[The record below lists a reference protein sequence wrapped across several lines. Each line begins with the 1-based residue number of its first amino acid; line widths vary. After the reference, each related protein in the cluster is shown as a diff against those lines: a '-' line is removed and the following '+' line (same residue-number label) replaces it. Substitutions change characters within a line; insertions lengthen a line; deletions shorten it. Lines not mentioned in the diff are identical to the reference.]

1 MDEEFVSNHAIVRHT
16 CAVVVTLLALHAYA
30 EEGLFKREEIVMPPA
45 VERSI
50 SAVVRVYSNLFFNVR
65 VFADRQALDNYEA
78 AHPQARQ
85 KQFENE
91 GTLWPVDTTFDSL
104 TKTCAGGTRNQPGNA
119 ELCGAFRTANCA
131 SHGCAFRTEPLAG
144 SATGFV
150 VGRTTSGDLV
160 VMTAYHVAREGI
172 ERCKRTGGVYV
183 ARPEAIPDLAVQFN
197 GQSMKRQV
205 ILLAN
210 ASAEDW
216 HNGRDWALLQ
226 IQGTAGMAT
235 DPLPIA
241 AARPEKGERI
251 WVIGYPTRTDRALP
265 AHAKYLNAAAESR
278 ISTGL
283 VVAQPPGTEPRDRD
297 DTFADA
303 DGVAGNSGSPAVD
316 ASGRVVGLFRA
327 HTFYKDGE
335 DLRIVRFGGDAEL
348 TPTPILAQALESIT
362 RTK

>member
-1 MDEEFVSNHAIVRHT
+1 VYEHPIARHT
-16 CAVVVTLLALHAYA
+16 CAVVATLVALHAHA
-30 EEGLFKREEIVMPPA
+30 AEGLFKREEIVMPPA
-45 VERSI
+45 VEHSI
-50 SAVVRVYSNLFFNVR
+50 SAVVRVYSNLFFDVHI
-65 VFADRQALDNYEA
+65 FPDQAALQKYEA
-78 AHPQARQ
+78 ANPQARQ
-85 KQFENE
+85 KQFEDE
-91 GTLWPVDTTFDSL
+91 GTLWPVHTTFDSL
-104 TKTCAGGTRNQPGNA
+104 TTTCAGGTRNQPGNA

-131 SHGCAFRTEPLAG
+131 SHACAFRTEPLAG

-150 VGRTTSGDLV
+150 VGRTLSGDLV

-172 ERCKRTGGVYV
+172 ERYKRTGGVYV
-183 ARPEAIPDLAVQFN
+183 ACPEAIPDLAVQFN
-197 GQSMKRQV
+197 GQSTKRHV

-216 HNGRDWALLQ
+216 RNGRDWALLQ
-226 IQGTAGMAT
+226 IQGTADMTT

-241 AARPEKGERI
+241 SARPKTRERI
-251 WVIGYPTRTDRALP
+251 WVIGYPTHTDRALA
-265 AHAKYLNAAAESR
+265 AHAKYLNAADELR

-316 ASGRVVGLFRA
+316 ASGHVVGLFRA
-327 HTFYKDGE
+327 HTFYKDGD

-348 TPTPILAQALESIT
+348 TPAPILTQALESIT

>member
-1 MDEEFVSNHAIVRHT
+1 VSDHAIVRHT
-16 CAVVVTLLALHAYA
+16 FALVATLLALRAYA
-30 EEGLFKREEIVMPPA
+30 AEGLFKREEIAMPPG
-45 VERSI
+45 VEHSI
-50 SAVVRVYSNLFFNVR
+50 SAVVRVYSNLFFNAR
-65 VFADRQALDNYEA
+65 VFADEPALQNFEG

-85 KQFENE
+85 KQFEDE
-91 GTLWPVDTTFDSL
+91 GTLWPIDTTFDSL

-119 ELCGAFRTANCA
+119 ELCGAFRTANCTTHA
-131 SHGCAFRTEPLAG
+131 CAFRTEPLAG

-150 VGRTTSGDLV
+150 VGRTNSGDLV

-172 ERCKRTGGVYV
+172 ERRQRTGGVYV

-197 GQSMKRQV
+197 GQFVKRKV

-216 HNGRDWALLQ
+216 RNGRDWALLQ
-226 IQGTAGMAT
+226 IQGTADMAT

-241 AARPEKGERI
+241 AARPEKGERV

-265 AHAKYLNAAAESR
+265 AHAKYLNAADELR
-278 ISTGL
+278 ISRGL
-283 VVAQPPGTEPRDRD
+283 LVAQPPSTEPRDRD

-303 DGVAGNSGSPAVD
+303 DGVAGNSGSPAVN
-316 ASGRVVGLFRA
+316 ASGHVVGLFRA

-348 TPTPILAQALESIT
+348 TPAPILAQALESIT